1 MVEFKEE
8 TSITVRSFHY
18 DLNEEAKSKNEINV
32 SLRLVE
38 PKNKE
43 KYNLDKDSF
52 FEVAVIF
59 DIAPE
64 PGRFSVSGLISQI
77 IRFKDYQG
85 EGKDLSSD
93 EYQSLTKPLVK
104 YIKTLTYQV
113 TKIILDEP
121 VDLNFEANF

>member
-1 MVEFKEE
+1 M
-8 TSITVRSFHY
+8 
-18 DLNEEAKSKNEINV
+18 
-32 SLRLVE
+32 
-38 PKNKE
+38 
-43 KYNLDKDSF
+43 
-52 FEVAVIF
+52 IF

-113 TKIILDEP
+113 TKITLDEP

>member
-43 KYNLDKDSF
+43 KYNLR
-52 FEVAVIF
+52 VV
-59 DIAPE
+59 
-64 PGRFSVSGLISQI
+64 
-77 IRFKDYQG
+77 
-85 EGKDLSSD
+85 
-93 EYQSLTKPLVK
+93 LVK
-104 YIKTLTYQV
+104 S
-113 TKIILDEP
+113 
-121 VDLNFEANF
+121 F

>member
-113 TKIILDEP
+113 TKITLDEP